1 MHENGK
7 SWGGR
12 AVAGEFFS
20 FCSLLVCWEGRD
32 QVESC
37 KACVS
42 ECVIRLS
49 RGPLKILIVESFEVG
64 KVLATKPV
72 GNKSLKGV
80 G

>member
-1 MHENGK
+1 M
-7 SWGGR
+7 
-12 AVAGEFFS
+12 
-20 FCSLLVCWEGRD
+20 
-32 QVESC
+32 ESC

-49 RGPLKILIVESFEVG
+49 RGPLKISIVESFEVG